1 MKESTHHLRE
11 SDDNWK
17 KIVEPDKAGQFFF
30 SYSTCPSYIRA
41 GTVRAQVGNKSI
53 KRVQ

>member
-11 SDDNWK
+11 SDK